1 MPRLEFGCVA
11 PGIGTPVWVDDD
23 DDDGGGGG
31 VVQLV
36 ALLLLLLLLLLFILE
51 LLDPGEIVLTK
62 TDGLD
67 ADVVLIDGEFNTSFR
82 VLTNKV

>member
-1 MPRLEFGCVA
+1 MIVVVPKLEFGCVA
-11 PGIGTPVWVDDD
+11 PGIGTPVWVDD
-23 DDDGGGGG
+23 GGGGG

-36 ALLLLLLLLLLFILE
+36 ALLLLLLLLLFILE